1 MKHAKHAKHAPLALA
16 ALVAAPLALHAQ
28 QEEQSWTEIED
39 EALMVKPLGMT
50 VGELDGASVYD
61 SAGERIGELDDILMG
76 ADGSSMAASLDVGGF
91 LGMGEKDVAI
101 PVTDLAPAEDGFTV
115 NMTQEELE
123 AMPEFE
129 D

>member
-1 MKHAKHAKHAPLALA
+1 MKRIPFALA

-28 QEEQSWTEIED
+28 ETWTEID
-39 EALMVKPLGMT
+39 DDALMIEPLGMT
-50 VGELDGASVYD
+50 VGELDGAAVYD
-61 SAGERIGELDDILMG
+61 PSGERIGELDDILMG

-101 PVTDLAPAEDGFTV
+101 PVTDLTPTEDGFTV
-115 NMTQEELE
+115 NMAQEQLG
-123 AMPEFE
+123 ALPEFE